1 MRTSAEVGFDA
12 GWRAEFRPS
21 TPGAGALPPVRA
33 FGRGGYEATIA
44 VEDDAAFRAATFTLA
59 VDGIRTQDLDAITA
73 GRCRIVSLAVG
84 WRDRPGSIG
93 AALVHLASA
102 TGLVDDDGGTP
113 VLRGR
118 VQQMQRTVAGMRH
131 RTTFTGI
138 DATWALLAATPIGG
152 ARVPT
157 TGSASDRI
165 QALVRIA
172 DPALEVVA
180 EGPPALPEGTVEVRA
195 TDTVLAAIRRI
206 ADAAYPSSEGRP
218 PLLLRGERM
227 HVGTWERSVRG
238 GATHDLDASAGLV
251 EAIPE
256 PFEHAQGLDDPYAPV
271 VADAYRLL
279 LLGRADIRV
288 GDLARVAIPEAGAGI
303 GGALSMLTA
312 AAGAAQPR
320 EFRIVGVAHA
330 LGPEIGFTTTLRIDA
345 VRAGPAR
352 PAASGEEHRIA
363 ERLDR
368 RIALSG
374 RAQRTIDVG
383 VVTRQSTEA
392 AEPWHAQ
399 RVGLRTGLDPAAL
412 APNLPVTAALARP
425 AGGLVDKPY
434 LTPFAFGRTG
444 LVVPHYPGTR
454 VLHLDYDGEP
464 HSAVVAG
471 ALWEA
476 GSEPASQPGD
486 WWLSLPI
493 GVQPVDES
501 DEPRA
506 APSGQISSDLTDATG
521 RRSLRVRGFE
531 ITVGTDNLPDVG
543 ERVMEAADDTL
554 VIKGAAGNARIE
566 IASNGAITIATDEQL
581 TIRAKKIVL
590 QGTDGVEA
598 KRS

>member
-12 GWRAEFRPS
+12 GWRAEFRAA
-21 TPGAGALPPVRA
+21 TPGADAQPPVRA

-44 VEDDAAFRAATFTLA
+44 VERDATFRAATFSLA
-59 VDGIRTQDLDAITA
+59 IDGIRSQDLDAITA
-73 GRCRIVSLAVG
+73 GPCPIVSLAVG
-84 WRDRPGSIG
+84 WRDRPGSVG
-93 AALVHLASA
+93 AALVHLAA
-102 TGLVDDDGGTP
+102 AAGLVDDDGGTP

-118 VQQMQRTVAGMRH
+118 VRRMERTVAGLRH
-131 RTTFTGI
+131 RTTFSGI
-138 DATWALLAATPIGG
+138 DAIWALLAATRVGD
-152 ARVPT
+152 ARVPA

-165 QALVRIA
+165 QILARIA
-172 DPALEVVA
+172 DPTLRVVA
-180 EGPPALPEGTVEVRA
+180 EGPPALPEGTVEVSA

-218 PLLLRGERM
+218 PMLLRGTQL
-227 HVGTWERSVRG
+227 HVGTWERMVQDG
-238 GATHDLDASAGLV
+238 TLHDLDASAGLV
-251 EAIPE
+251 EITPE
-256 PFEHAQGLDDPYAPV
+256 PFEHEQGLEEPYAPV

-279 LLGRADIRV
+279 LLGRADIHV
-288 GDLARVAIPEAGAGI
+288 GDLARVAIPAASAGV
-303 GGALSMLTA
+303 GGALSML
-312 AAGAAQPR
+312 GAALGATAPR
-320 EFRIVGVAHA
+320 EFRVVGVAHA
-330 LGPEIGFTTTLRIDA
+330 LGPEIGFTTTLRVDA

-352 PAASGEEHRIA
+352 PSATGEEHGIA

-368 RIALSG
+368 RIALSS
-374 RAQRTIDVG
+374 RTRRTIEVG
-383 VVTRQSTEA
+383 LVTRQSTDA

-399 RVGLRTGLDPAAL
+399 RLGLRSGLDPAAL
-412 APNLPVTAALARP
+412 APNLPVSAAIADPPAR
-425 AGGLVDKPY
+425 LVDKPY

-471 ALWEA
+471 ALWDA

-493 GVQPVDES
+493 GVEPAEEG
-501 DEPRA
+501 DEPQA
-506 APSGQISSDLTDATG
+506 SPSGKISSDLTDAAGKRTV
-521 RRSLRVRGFE
+521 RVRGFE
-531 ITVGTDNLPDVG
+531 ITVGSAHLPDVG
-543 ERVMEAADDTL
+543 QRLTGAADDTL

-566 IASNGAITIATDEQL
+566 IASNGAITLATDEQL

-598 KRS
+598 SRG